1 MEFTKSTT
9 QTPNSN
15 ITWISM
21 DYDGCGDVMRPDFP
35 EAYIPFLKHVKEALF
50 EHIHSITSTST
61 KTILASGSAR
71 QTANT
76 NRENMMKNKNG
87 CSFANFEVLA
97 KELNAEIYKGLLA
110 DDYSEKPHW
119 GLTHAKDNIPYMDD
133 GDIKVALLSKQM
145 KECNKQGITEF
156 HFYDDREDL
165 LQFVI
170 DSGIAKKHNI
180 NLYAWYWNWTPKL
193 NEQLDLAREKKEL
206 GNVSKPELLNP
217 VVFDVDVSKLE
228 LDVGMVHSLRRNGID
243 ADTLPNH
250 QPSGWRCH
258 LSRLENIMTAD
269 NLPPI
274 EIRAK
279 NDYFEIFDGRH
290 RTVKAILQGQTHI
303 KAKLV

>member
-1 MEFTKSTT
+1 MEFTDKTETPKSNTV
-9 QTPNSN
+9 
-15 ITWISM
+15 WISM

-35 EAYIPFLKHVKEALF
+35 EAYIPFLKPVKEALRQ
-50 EHIHSITSTST
+50 HISNITSKYT

-71 QTANT
+71 QSVAV
-76 NRENMMKNKNG
+76 NRNNMMNNNNG
-87 CSFANFEVLA
+87 CSFTNLEFLA

-110 DDYSEKPHW
+110 DDYSDNSQW
-119 GLTHAKDNIPYMDD
+119 GLKKAKDNIPYMDD
-133 GDIKVALLSKQM
+133 GDIKVALISKQM

-180 NLYAWYWNWTPKL
+180 NLYAWHWNWTPKL
-193 NEQLDLAREKKEL
+193 NDQLELARQKKE

-228 LDVGMVHSLRRNGID
+228 IDVGMVHSLRRNGIET
-243 ADTLPNH
+243 DTLPNH
-250 QPSGWRCH
+250 KPSGWRCH
-258 LSRLENIMTAD
+258 LSRLENIMTVD

-279 NDYFEIFDGRH
+279 HDYFEIFNGRH
-290 RTVKAILQGQTHI
+290 RTVKAIIQGQTHI